1 MKKHSPNRIEG
12 YLDHATARINQGDAM
27 GAEADLIRVEQLAPD
42 SSLPYAK
49 LGELRLAQRRPG
61 DAESLFR
68 QALSHNPDSLEAAHG
83 LVEALLQKNK
93 PAEALKF
100 VSDQIIRNPNSSG
113 LYQLQAEVFLQTK
126 QWDQAQSSFARA
138 IELDTKNVRAMAL
151 LAQLEATRGQSDQA
165 IANYQRAIAVVPN
178 DAALY
183 IALGRTYESIG
194 NWQQAETTYQKALT
208 IQPENALASNNLAYL
223 MLEHGGSV
231 NVALTLAQTARRG
244 LPDLPNSA
252 DTLGW
257 AYYHNGAFSVAAP
270 LLEDAVKRVPGN
282 LAYRYHLGLTYQK
295 LNETMQAR
303 SQFDKIIDLDP
314 KSPFAEQARQALSNI
329 STP

>member
-1 MKKHSPNRIEG
+1 M
-12 YLDHATARINQGDAM
+12 
-27 GAEADLIRVEQLAPD
+27 
-42 SSLPYAK
+42 
-49 LGELRLAQRRPG
+49 
-61 DAESLFR
+61 
-68 QALSHNPDSLEAAHG
+68 
-83 LVEALLQKNK
+83 VEALLQRNK

-113 LYQLQAEVFLQTK
+113 LYQLQGEVFLQTK

-138 IELDTKNVRAMAL
+138 IELDGKNVRALAL
-151 LAQLEATRGQSDQA
+151 LAQLEAARGQPDQA
-165 IANYQRAIAVVPN
+165 IANYQRAIAVVPD
-178 DAALY
+178 DAGLY
-183 IALGRTYESIG
+183 IALGTTYESTG

-208 IQPENALASNNLAYL
+208 IHPENALASNNLAYL

-231 NVALTLAQTARRG
+231 NLALTLAQTARRG
-244 LPDLPNSA
+244 LPNLPNSA

-257 AYYHNGAFSVAAP
+257 AYYHNGAFSVAVP
-270 LLEDAVKRVPGN
+270 LLEDAVKKVPGN

-295 LNETMQAR
+295 LNETVQAR